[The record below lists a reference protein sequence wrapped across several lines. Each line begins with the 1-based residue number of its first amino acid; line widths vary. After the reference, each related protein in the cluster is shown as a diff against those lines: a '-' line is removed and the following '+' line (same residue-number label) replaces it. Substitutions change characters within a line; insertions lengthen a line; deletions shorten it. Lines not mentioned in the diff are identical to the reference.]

1 VGETAAADAEL
12 WRRATAGEPAAF
24 GTLFERHSR
33 AVYNFC
39 FRRTADWA
47 VAEDLTSVVFLEAW
61 RRRGDVRL
69 SGDSA
74 LPWLYGV
81 ALNVLRNRW
90 RSERRHR
97 AALARLPI
105 DRAVGFAEDA
115 ERRIDDERQMRAA
128 LRSLKRLPR
137 REQDVFVLCGWAGL
151 TYEEA
156 ALALAIPVGTVRSRL
171 SRARAGLRELNPAGG
186 HETDGEHIVPF
197 QEA

>member
-1 VGETAAADAEL
+1 VD
-12 WRRATAGEPAAF
+12 GEPSAF
-24 GTLFERHSR
+24 GTLFERHAR

-61 RRRGDVRL
+61 RRRDDVRL

-97 AALARLPI
+97 GALARLP
-105 DRAVGFAEDA
+105 RERPDA
-115 ERRIDDERQMRAA
+115 FTDDADGRLDDERRMRTL
-128 LRSLKRLPR
+128 LRSIQGLPG
-137 REQDVFVLCGWAGL
+137 RERDVLALCGWAGL
-151 TYEEA
+151 SYEEA
-156 ALALAIPVGTVRSRL
+156 ALALDIPVGTVRSRL
-171 SRARAGLRELNPAGG
+171 SRARARLSELSVASG
-186 HETDGEHIVPF
+186 HEPDGEHAVPF